1 MIMKL
6 DFSSPKKAVKSL
18 GRAITR
24 TQKAPSDEELRDAV
38 IQRFE
43 YTYELAWKMMKRQ
56 IEQEAPNPDD
66 IDQLSFKD
74 LLRTAAEKGIIA
86 DVEAWLIYREQRN
99 ITSHTYDE
107 VEAKSVYETAL
118 KFLKDAEV
126 LLSNLEKRRS

>member
-1 MIMKL
+1 MKL

>member
-1 MIMKL
+1 MQL
-6 DFSSPKKAVKSL
+6 DFSSLKKAIKSL
-18 GRAITR
+18 NKAIIR

-56 IEQEAPNPDD
+56 IEQESPNPTE

-74 LLRTAAEKGIIA
+74 MLRTAAEKGIIS
-86 DVEAWLIYREQRN
+86 DVEAWLVYRDQRN

-107 VEAKSVYETAL
+107 EDAKSVYETAL
-118 KFLKDAEV
+118 KFHKDAEV
-126 LLSNLEKRRS
+126 LLSKLEKRKS